1 MDFQQAFERCLLK
14 VVWSY
19 LVGCLIFM
27 YEDIGSH
34 GDHELRIL
42 YTYVIFIYKYSKEQ
56 YIYIFIQGFPKLVVP
71 NKYWISY

>member
-1 MDFQQAFERCLLK
+1 MEFQQAFERCLLK

-27 YEDIGSH
+27 YEFIGSD

-42 YTYVIFIYKYSKEQ
+42 YTYVI
-56 YIYIFIQGFPKLVVP
+56 
-71 NKYWISY
+71 